1 MVIPP
6 LAEAK
11 AIPSSPTWISMT
23 SVTPLAWQSANS
35 LAFMRREACVM
46 SGVSAPR
53 PAQNSFI
60 PPPVPV
66 DSMIGER

>member
-1 MVIPP
+1 M
-6 LAEAK
+6 
-11 AIPSSPTWISMT
+11 M

-35 LAFMRREACVM
+35 LAFIWREACVM